1 MTLLWLACT
10 LAVIVFAA
18 VFLTW
23 DCRTQFRRQERART
37 LQWTRRLRCTEDRAW
52 TLRHVEFERAMTI
65 TLQRRYVDTSDSL
78 IRALSTGRAYRE
90 AGVA

>member
-23 DCRTQFRRQERART
+23 DCRTQFRRQERARM

-52 TLRHVEFERAMTI
+52 TLRQIEFERAMTI
-65 TLQRRYVDTSDSL
+65 TLQRRDLDTSDSL
-78 IRALSTGRAYRE
+78 IRALSTGPAYRE

>member
-1 MTLLWLACT
+1 VTLLWLAWI

-23 DCRTQFRRQERART
+23 DCRTQFRRQERARM

-52 TLRHVEFERAMTI
+52 TLRQIEFERAMTL
-65 TLQRRYVDTSDSL
+65 TLSRDLDSADSL
-78 IRALSTGRAYRE
+78 LDALSTVPLE
-90 AGVA
+90 VVA